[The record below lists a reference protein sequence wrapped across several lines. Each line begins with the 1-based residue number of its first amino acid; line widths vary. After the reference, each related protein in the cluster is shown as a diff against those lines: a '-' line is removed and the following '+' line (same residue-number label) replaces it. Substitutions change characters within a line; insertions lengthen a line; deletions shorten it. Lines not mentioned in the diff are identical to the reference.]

1 MFQKEIIFLFL
12 LLESSVA
19 LGYSRNLID
28 EKFKLGRQAEGK
40 PLVKTEIEKIYKDV
54 FAKSM
59 YSKCQWLPSD
69 SQYLKIKTTQCG
81 QARGSFL
88 AVGRFLAEADAAL
101 ISEHAVNDQ
110 GRLRF
115 VNLRDFVRNRPPPSP
130 YPGDGKGTGRRS
142 GQGCLYYFA

>member
-12 LLESSVA
+12 LLETSVA

-69 SQYLKIKTTQCG
+69 SQYLKIKAKQCG
-81 QARGSFL
+81 QARGSLL

-115 VNLRDFVRNRPPPSP
+115 VNLRESCDVF
-130 YPGDGKGTGRRS
+130 
-142 GQGCLYYFA
+142 

>member
-1 MFQKEIIFLFL
+1 MFQKEIILLFL
-12 LLESSVA
+12 LLETSVSA
-19 LGYSRNLID
+19 AYSRNLID

-69 SQYLKIKTTQCG
+69 SQYLEIKSKQCG
-81 QARGSFL
+81 QARGSLF

-101 ISEHAVNDQ
+101 ISEHAVNDR

-115 VNLRDFVRNRPPPSP
+115 VNLRESCDIF
-130 YPGDGKGTGRRS
+130 
-142 GQGCLYYFA
+142 